1 MSSCTGW
8 SLSAFGCKV
17 TLSSPTSEGE
27 EGAGPQQGACV
38 CACVVCVCVCAS
50 MISMCVSSI
59 ALTQLLL
66 QLVHWLLLLKD
77 MGCLLLERLS

>member
-38 CACVVCVCVCAS
+38 CARVVCVCVQA
-50 MISMCVSSI
+50 
-59 ALTQLLL
+59 
-66 QLVHWLLLLKD
+66 
-77 MGCLLLERLS
+77 